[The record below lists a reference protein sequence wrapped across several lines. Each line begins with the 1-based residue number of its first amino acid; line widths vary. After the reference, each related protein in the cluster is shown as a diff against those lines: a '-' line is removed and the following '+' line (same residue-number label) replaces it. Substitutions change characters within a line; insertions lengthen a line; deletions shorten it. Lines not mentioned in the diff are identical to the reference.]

1 MKRLKRMLSIH
12 RILQPAKIEMIP
24 DARARKRIKLFHIFI
39 LQGLIKKDVSNGFI
53 KFSRKEIKNLI
64 LMKLLDQDVTPGMK
78 TNFNLTAVV

>member
-39 LQGLIKKDVSNGFI
+39 GSNKKDVSNGFI
-53 KFSRKEIKNLI
+53 TFSRIEIKNFI

>member
-39 LQGLIKKDVSNGFI
+39 GSNKKDVSNGFI
-53 KFSRKEIKNLI
+53 TFSRKEIKNFI